1 MLQENSMRAPS
12 YFYSVE
18 HPSSRKSFFNV
29 FSLLSGKPPY
39 MDDNG
44 LPGDVIV
51 FTSFTADLIL
61 IKLKTSSAMGPC
73 HE

>member
-29 FSLLSGKPPY
+29 FSLLSGKPPF

-44 LPGDVIV
+44 LPGDVNL
-51 FTSFTADLIL
+51 FTSFADLI
-61 IKLKTSSAMGPC
+61 IKLTYNHWAN
-73 HE
+73 